1 MKKRTMQ
8 LSVAVVAAAII
19 PALTTAGVA
28 HATVDRG
35 TITSGSAAVDG
46 TTKRAATEVVGGGFW
61 SYGVDKTDVWSL
73 YDHQKLV
80 HSTAVKSSGKTTS
93 SGRVAKGKVAY
104 ASRGKA
110 LFGNSSFWNIY

>member
-1 MKKRTMQ
+1 MNRHAIRLTIA
-8 LSVAVVAAAII
+8 LAAAVAI

-28 HATVDRG
+28 QAAVEQDPA
-35 TITSGSAAVDG
+35 TSGSASVDG
-46 TTKRAATEVVGGGFW
+46 ATKRGATEVVGGGIW